1 MCIYYHLYKYNDNEG
16 DDSYMVYYSSDYNKS
31 NSALALELLMELLID
46 VYLTNDK
53 GDERASE
60 TSDDK
65 ECSILKM

>member
-1 MCIYYHLYKYNDNEG
+1 
-16 DDSYMVYYSSDYNKS
+16 MVYYSSEYNKC
-31 NSALALELLMELLID
+31 NSALELLMELLID

>member
-1 MCIYYHLYKYNDNEG
+1 
-16 DDSYMVYYSSDYNKS
+16 MVYYSSDYNKS
-31 NSALALELLMELLID
+31 NSAFELLMELLID

>member
-1 MCIYYHLYKYNDNEG
+1 
-16 DDSYMVYYSSDYNKS
+16 MVYYSSDYNKS

>member
-1 MCIYYHLYKYNDNEG
+1 
-16 DDSYMVYYSSDYNKS
+16 MVYYGSEYNKC
-31 NSALALELLMELLID
+31 NSALELLMELLID

>member
-1 MCIYYHLYKYNDNEG
+1 
-16 DDSYMVYYSSDYNKS
+16 MVYYSSEYNKC
-31 NSALALELLMELLID
+31 NSALELLMELLID
-46 VYLTNDK
+46 VYLTNDDK

>member
-1 MCIYYHLYKYNDNEG
+1 
-16 DDSYMVYYSSDYNKS
+16 MVYYSSEYNKC
-31 NSALALELLMELLID
+31 NSALELLMELLID

-53 GDERASE
+53 GEEGANE

>member
-1 MCIYYHLYKYNDNEG
+1 
-16 DDSYMVYYSSDYNKS
+16 MVYYSSEYNKS
-31 NSALALELLMELLID
+31 NSALELLMELLID